1 MKSNTTHHFLISAV
15 FVSLSLLAPLALASE
30 SKTETSVRVTE
41 TLHVPELNASQNAGK
56 ARHKKVELADLSAKS
71 GEQLRATES
80 VGYWFYD
87 AWLTLYTDRD
97 SDGYFSAFDLEF
109 DADTDYYR
117 APVYAVV
124 YLGTNDYYDP
134 FHVTDVF
141 ELYGDSSDDGVLLE
155 NELLNGYPSND
166 YDILIEL
173 IDAQTDLHV
182 ATIDAYSDADL
193 SYQSMESSDYDIP
206 VTAVV
211 VERHGGSWGIWA
223 SLLLLLVAVT
233 RRARALLFSNE

>member
-1 MKSNTTHHFLISAV
+1 MKSHTTRHFLISAV

-30 SKTETSVRVTE
+30 PQTETSVRVTE
-41 TLHVPELNASQNAGK
+41 TLHVPDLNASQNAAK
-56 ARHKKVELADLSAKS
+56 ARHKKVALADLSGKS
-71 GEQLRATES
+71 GEQLRRTES

-117 APVYAVV
+117 APVYAIV

-141 ELYGDSSDDGVLLE
+141 ELYGDSSDDSVLLE

-182 ATIDAYSDADL
+182 ATVDAYSDADL

-223 SLLLLLVAVT
+223 SMLLLLVAVT
-233 RRARALLFSNE
+233 RRAWADIFK